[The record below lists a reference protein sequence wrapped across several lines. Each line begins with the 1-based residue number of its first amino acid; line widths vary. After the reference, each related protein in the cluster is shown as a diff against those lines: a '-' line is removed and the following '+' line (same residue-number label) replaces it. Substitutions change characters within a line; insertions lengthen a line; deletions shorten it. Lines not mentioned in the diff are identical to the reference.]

1 MRVRYRELALSDLDH
16 IFRYLDERSPA
27 GARKLIDA
35 IHAAIEDVAQNP
47 LSTRRT
53 SDATV
58 RVKIVNRYGYKIFYS
73 VEPDAIEIL
82 HVRHGA
88 RRPWSVEG
96 SR

>member
-16 IFRYLDERSPA
+16 IFHYLDERSPA
-27 GARKLIDA
+27 SARKLIDA
-35 IHAAIEDVAQNP
+35 IHAAIESVAQDP
-47 LSTRRT
+47 FSARRT

-58 RVKIVNRYGYKIFYS
+58 RVKIVSRYGYKIFYS
-73 VEPDAIEIL
+73 VEADAIEIL

-88 RRPWSVEG
+88 RRPWSAER

>member
-27 GARKLIDA
+27 SARKLIDA
-35 IHAAIEDVAQNP
+35 IHAAIEDIAQNP
-47 LSTRRT
+47 LSARRT
-53 SDATV
+53 SEPTV
-58 RVKIVNRYGYKIFYS
+58 RIKIVRRYGYKVFYS
-73 VEPDAIEIL
+73 VEADAIEVL

-88 RRPWSVEG
+88 RRPWSAER